1 MAKCLAAGNLM
12 ESIVTGIA
20 HPSPIS
26 VLTGVPFPVKNVSKA
41 LREDL
46 LK

>member
-1 MAKCLAAGNLM
+1 MATCLAAGNLTG
-12 ESIVTGIA
+12 SIVTGTA
-20 HPSPIS
+20 DPSPSS
-26 VLTGVPFPVKNVSKA
+26 VLTGVPFPVKNVSKP

>member
-1 MAKCLAAGNLM
+1 MG
-12 ESIVTGIA
+12 SIVTGTA
-20 HPSPIS
+20 HSSPKS
-26 VLTGVPFPVKNVSKA
+26 VLTEVPFPVKNVSKA

>member
-1 MAKCLAAGNLM
+1 MG
-12 ESIVTGIA
+12 SIVTGTA
-20 HPSPIS
+20 GPSPIS
-26 VLTGVPFPVKNVSKA
+26 VLTGVSFPVKNVSKA